1 MSEPS
6 VVSELIA
13 ERYGYEIDN
22 LYRTLAGSGNVT
34 RADADRVRRLMEEGR
49 RQGVPLNQTGPAEQR
64 VLGYLR
70 QNFWERVT

>member
-1 MSEPS
+1 MNNPS
-6 VVSELIA
+6 LVAELIS

-34 RADADRVRRLMEEGR
+34 RADADRVRRMMEEAR
-49 RQGVPLNQTGPAEQR
+49 RQGVPLNQTGPAERR

-70 QNFWERVT
+70 QTFWD